1 MERRSWIEDG
11 YVLPVDGARS
21 GAKETIR
28 RAWDTIT
35 ESRIAYEEGDWTR
48 ANEYLHAAL
57 YVATEAFV
65 RMHGCVPAYEY
76 DFKLAKRLGR
86 DLFSERVVD
95 PLFDTVCVLGDMLP
109 VNDPVSEDD
118 IYTIRQSISA
128 GIEYVAMT
136 ESVVLVRS

>member
-1 MERRSWIEDG
+1 MERKSWIEDG
-11 YVLPVDGARS
+11 YVLPVEGAKDGARD
-21 GAKETIR
+21 TVR

-35 ESRIAYEEGDWTR
+35 ESRIAYEEGDWER

-86 DLFSERVVD
+86 DLFSERIVD
-95 PLFDTVCVLGDMLP
+95 PLFETVCVLGEMLP
-109 VNDPVSEDD
+109 LEGPLSEEEDR
-118 IYTIRQSISA
+118 TVRRSVSA

-136 ESVVLVRS
+136 EGLVLVRS